1 MPAKLLVEFSLKAA
15 DVENYLSQLGQ
26 ELLKRGIQEPIHLLL
41 IGGAYMLL
49 LTNTPRNTDDIDI
62 FWLEEEEGLQRA
74 LRPLQEGVI
83 AVAEA
88 NQIGLNWL
96 NYMTQLLMYDLVIV
110 PDGNLWKTYG
120 PLHIYAP
127 PEGYILALKIFA
139 GRDKDIEDCRIL
151 LQQVNISTRQQAQ
164 VLLDRYILPDARQN
178 NTETIASSLDIL
190 FGKQRQQPANNDG
203 VEQ

>member
-1 MPAKLLVEFSLKAA
+1 MKAE
-15 DVENYLSQLGQ
+15 DIEKYFSQLGQ

-74 LRPLQEGVI
+74 LRPLQDGVN

-88 NQIGLNWL
+88 NQIDPNWL

-127 PEGYILALKIFA
+127 PQEYILALKIFA
-139 GRDKDIEDCRIL
+139 GREKDIEDCKIL
-151 LQQVNISTRQQAQ
+151 LQQGTITTRQQAQ
-164 VLLDRYILPDARQN
+164 MALDQFILPDAQQN
-178 NTETIASSLDIL
+178 NIETIERSLNTL
-190 FGKQRQQPANNDG
+190 FGNQRQQRTTNEEAEP
-203 VEQ
+203 

>member
-1 MPAKLLVEFSLKAA
+1 MPAALLAEFSMKAE
-15 DVENYLSQLGQ
+15 DIENYLSQLGQ
-26 ELLKRGIQEPIHLLL
+26 ALLKRGIQEPIHLLL

-49 LTNTPRNTDDIDI
+49 LTNTARNTDDIDI

-88 NQIGLNWL
+88 NQIDPNWL

-110 PDGNLWKTYG
+110 PEGNLWKTFG

-127 PEGYILALKIFA
+127 PKEYILALKIFA

-151 LQQVNISTRQQAQ
+151 LQQVKVSTRQQAQ
-164 VLLDRYILPDARQN
+164 MLLDRYILPDAQQN
-178 NTETIASSLDIL
+178 NSEMIARSLNIL
-190 FGKQRQQPANNDG
+190 FGKHRQQPEQNDG
-203 VEQ
+203 EAP

>member
-1 MPAKLLVEFSLKAA
+1 MKAE
-15 DVENYLSQLGQ
+15 DIEKYLSQLGQ

-49 LTNTPRNTDDIDI
+49 HSDTPRNTDDIDI

-74 LRPLQEGVI
+74 LRPLQEGVN

-88 NQIGLNWL
+88 NQIDPNWL

-110 PDGNLWKTYG
+110 PDGKLWKTYG

-127 PEGYILALKIFA
+127 PQEYILALKIFA
-139 GRDKDIEDCRIL
+139 GREKDIEDCKIL
-151 LQQVNISTRQQAQ
+151 LQQGTITTRQQAQ
-164 VLLDRYILPDARQN
+164 ILLDRYILPDAQKN
-178 NTETIASSLDIL
+178 NPETIERSLDTL
-190 FGKQRQQPANNDG
+190 FGKQRQPRAKNDG
-203 VEQ
+203 AEQ

>member
-1 MPAKLLVEFSLKAA
+1 MLATLFAEFSMKAE
-15 DVENYLSQLGQ
+15 DIEKYLSQLGQ
-26 ELLKRGIQEPIHLLL
+26 ELLRRGIHEPVHLLL

-49 LTNTPRNTDDIDI
+49 LTNTARNTDDIDI

-88 NQIGLNWL
+88 NQIDPNWL

-110 PDGNLWKTYG
+110 PKGNLWKTFG

-127 PEGYILALKIFA
+127 PQEYILALKIFA
-139 GRDKDIEDCRIL
+139 GRDKDIEDCKIL
-151 LQQVNISTRQQAQ
+151 LQQVEIRTRQQAQ
-164 VLLDRYILPDARQN
+164 ILLDRYILPDARQN
-178 NTETIASSLDIL
+178 NTETIARSLDIL
-190 FGKQRQQPANNDG
+190 FGRDRQQPVKNDG
-203 VEQ
+203 VEP

>member
-1 MPAKLLVEFSLKAA
+1 MKAE
-15 DVENYLSQLGQ
+15 DIEKYLSQLGQ
-26 ELLKRGIQEPIHLLL
+26 ELLKRGVQEPIHFLL

-74 LRPLQEGVI
+74 LRPLQEGVN

-88 NQIGLNWL
+88 NQIDPNWL

-127 PEGYILALKIFA
+127 PREYILALKVFA
-139 GRDKDIEDCRIL
+139 GRDKDIEDCKIL
-151 LQQVNISTRQQAQ
+151 LQQGTINTRQQAQ
-164 VLLDRYILPDARQN
+164 LLLDRYILPDAQQN
-178 NTETIASSLDIL
+178 NIETIERSLTQL
-190 FGKQRQQPANNDG
+190 FGKQRQSSAKK
-203 VEQ
+203 

>member
-1 MPAKLLVEFSLKAA
+1 MQVRLFVEFSLKAE
-15 DVENYLSQLGQ
+15 DIENYLSQLGQ
-26 ELLKRGIQEPIHLLL
+26 ELLKRGMREPIHLLL

-49 LTNTPRNTDDIDI
+49 LTDTPRNTDDIDI

-88 NQIGLNWL
+88 NQIDPTWL
-96 NYMTQLLMYDLVIV
+96 NYMTQLLMYDLVVI
-110 PDGNLWKTYG
+110 PGGKLWKTYG

-127 PEGYILALKIFA
+127 PQEYVLALKIFA
-139 GRDKDIEDCRIL
+139 GRDKDIEDCKIL
-151 LQQVNISTRQQAQ
+151 LQQVNISSRQQAQ
-164 VLLDRYILPDARQN
+164 ALLDRYILPDARQN

-190 FGKQRQQPANNDG
+190 FGKQQHKSADNEGAKP
-203 VEQ
+203 

>member
-1 MPAKLLVEFSLKAA
+1 MPATLFAEFSMKAE
-15 DVENYLSQLGQ
+15 DIENYLSQLGQ

-49 LTNTPRNTDDIDI
+49 LTNTSRNTDDIDI

-74 LRPLQEGVI
+74 LRPLQESVI

-88 NQIGLNWL
+88 NDIGLNWL
-96 NYMTQLLMYDLVIV
+96 NYMTHLLMYDLVII

-127 PEGYILALKIFA
+127 PEEYIFALKMFV
-139 GRDKDIEDCRIL
+139 GRD
-151 LQQVNISTRQQAQ
+151 
-164 VLLDRYILPDARQN
+164 
-178 NTETIASSLDIL
+178 
-190 FGKQRQQPANNDG
+190 
-203 VEQ
+203 